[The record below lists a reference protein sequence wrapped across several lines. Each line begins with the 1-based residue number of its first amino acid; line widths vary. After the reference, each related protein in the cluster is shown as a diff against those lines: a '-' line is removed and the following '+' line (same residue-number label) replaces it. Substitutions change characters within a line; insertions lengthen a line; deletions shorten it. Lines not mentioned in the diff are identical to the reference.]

1 MDVVAERGLR
11 RILPGERH
19 DEGRLHQ
26 LALAGDVVSNSL
38 YYAAI
43 AAPTV
48 GGTWARAAVLGAA
61 AGLGALLLPERM
73 GLGTPPHSD
82 RPANRIMTVAWYAAG
97 AAAAATVATL
107 LRSDRASN
115 ARAFRPEAATAR
127 AADTT
132 PRFAD
137 VP

>member
-1 MDVVAERGLR
+1 MDVLAERGLR

-26 LALAGDVVSNSL
+26 LALAGDLLSNSL

-43 AAPTV
+43 AAPTAAM
-48 GGTWARAAVLGAA
+48 TWARAAVLGGA
-61 AGLGALLLPERM
+61 AGVGALLLPERM
-73 GLGTPPHSD
+73 GLGRPPHSD
-82 RPANRIMTVAWYAAG
+82 RPANRIMTVAWYVAG
-97 AAAAATVATL
+97 AAAAAAVATL
-107 LRSDRASN
+107 LRSGRASHVS
-115 ARAFRPEAATAR
+115 AFRSAAATDR